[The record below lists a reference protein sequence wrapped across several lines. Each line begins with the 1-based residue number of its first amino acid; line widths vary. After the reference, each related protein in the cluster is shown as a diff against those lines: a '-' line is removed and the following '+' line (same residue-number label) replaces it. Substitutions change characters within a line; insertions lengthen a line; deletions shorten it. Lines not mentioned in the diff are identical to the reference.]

1 MKTKA
6 GIVSLRVSMT
16 KVMRLVRYC
25 GGRND
30 FLRFIPSFLKSF
42 LFVDRFSQDC
52 RRGGSDSSKEK
63 LLFPSMEK
71 LCLLNCLWRSVF
83 RFFVSEV
90 QISDKNPFR
99 FWEVLSSDTK
109 TKVLRFLLEV
119 VISDTTKLS
128 FLCQRLHWTSLT
140 KPKLFGFVSFH
151 SAS

>member
-16 KVMRLVRYC
+16 EVMQLVCYC

-71 LCLLNCLWRSVF
+71 LSF
-83 RFFVSEV
+83 E
-90 QISDKNPFR
+90 
-99 FWEVLSSDTK
+99 LSLEKCFPIFCFGSSN
-109 TKVLRFLLEV
+109 LRQESF
-119 VISDTTKLS
+119 S
-128 FLCQRLHWTSLT
+128 FLG
-140 KPKLFGFVSFH
+140 GFIL
-151 SAS
+151 